1 MRRLEETIQTATAC
15 QTGEKTSHDT
25 TASAA
30 ASTSLI
36 TVGIIA
42 LRRWLA
48 VGSLLR
54 RIRALAGGKGSLLLL
69 IVVAHLRRSLLV
81 VALLLAALLLI
92 WILLVATVGRLRGAW
107 GRAVSRRFVLLEGH
121 RVFW

>member
-15 QTGEKTSHDT
+15 QTGHKTSHDT

-30 ASTSLI
+30 SASLVI
-36 TVGIIA
+36 IGVIA
-42 LRRWLA
+42 LRRGLA
-48 VGSLLR
+48 VGTLLG

-69 IVVAHLRRSLLV
+69 VVVAHLRRRLLV
-81 VALLLAALLLI
+81 VALLLAALLLVR
-92 WILLVATVGRLRGAW
+92 ILLVATVGRLRGTW
-107 GRAVSRRFVLLEGH
+107 GRAVSRRFVLLVGH

>member
-15 QTGEKTSHDT
+15 QTGKKTSHDT

-30 ASTSLI
+30 STSLVI
-36 TVGIIA
+36 VGIIA

-54 RIRALAGGKGSLLLL
+54 RIRALAGGKRSLLLL
-69 IVVAHLRRSLLV
+69 VVVAHLRGSLLV
-81 VALLLAALLLI
+81 VALLLAALLLV
-92 WILLVATVGRLRGAW
+92 WILLVAAVGRLRGTW